1 MNSIDKIL
9 IVEDEAINALAI
21 RFMLSKAG
29 FSISGTVA
37 SGKEAI
43 ENVMNNKPDLILM
56 DIRIAGDIDGIETA
70 SLIKE
75 KIDIPV
81 IFMTAYADTSVE
93 KKAREL
99 NPLAFLKKPIDVVD
113 IQNVISSVNGKE

>member
-29 FSISGTVA
+29 FSICGTVA

-81 IFMTAYADTSVE
+81 IFMTAYADISVE
-93 KKAREL
+93 KKARAL

-113 IQNVISSVNGKE
+113 IQNIISSVNNT